1 MVELLAPA
9 GDMESLKAAVL
20 NGADAIYLGGKE
32 FSARQSAA
40 NFDREELIGAVKF
53 CHAYGVKVY
62 VTINTLLKNQEL
74 KGALEYA
81 SFLYSI
87 GVDAIIIQ
95 DLGLLHLLKKHLPEF
110 EVHASTQMTAHNLD
124 AVNKLYELGIKRVV
138 LSRELSLDEIK
149 YIKENTNAEL
159 EMFVHGALCIC
170 FSGQCLMSSLIGGR
184 SGNRG
189 RCAQPCRLEYRL
201 DGKKA
206 YHLSPKDLSTLD
218 FVEKIKKLG
227 VYSLKIEGRMKR
239 PEYVATVVSA
249 YRSALDG
256 KLNNKQKEDVTQIFN
271 RGGFTSAFMFNRQGY
286 DMMSYKKPRNWGTYL
301 GKVIKVKGDFVV
313 VRLDNVLNEGDG
325 VEIFDRSIGVIIS
338 NMKLKGKVVKS
349 ANKGD
354 EVDFYLKGAKVG
366 DVIYKTSDADL
377 LKRSRESF
385 EGKEVYRIPLD
396 ADIKIKKDE
405 NIRFKIRDIFGT
417 EVEVIGSMPEVAKV
431 RAISVDKVKENLSKT
446 KDTPYVLNNLTAEI
460 DDDITIPVSQIN
472 ALRREAIDKLLIIKQ
487 NKKEYK
493 EIKIE
498 FDKADRRNDTKL
510 ILATG
515 RQDIIEAVNKY
526 FDEIYFGGDKLRI
539 NNGDIFG
546 LIKNG
551 YNVFPWIPE
560 IVLEEENNIKSCLD
574 KLEKSGIKKALCGNL
589 GIYSYLDKK
598 GFDVLLDKGFNV
610 FNSFAT
616 KELKNKASM
625 VSLEL
630 NLKEI
635 KDLLEN
641 TDENA
646 ILNVY
651 GRTKL
656 MVSRQCFIGSFE
668 DEGKK
673 GCPNVCKNNIHYL
686 KDRKNEEFLIIPD
699 YHCRNHIYNS
709 KVLSMLDN
717 IDEVLSLKPN
727 YILVNFVDEDVK
739 DAIKI
744 SSAFKKAVEAY
755 NQGNPINDKEVID
768 TIEMLKGK
776 VTKGHYYRGV
786 L

>member
-40 NFDREELIGAVKF
+40 NFDREELIEAVKF

-95 DLGLLHLLKKHLPEF
+95 DLGLLHLLKKHLPEL

-124 AVNKLYELGIKRVV
+124 AVNKLYELGVKRVV

-149 YIKENTNAEL
+149 YIKENTKAEL
-159 EMFVHGALCIC
+159 EMFAHGALCIS

-218 FVEKIKKLG
+218 FVEKIKELG

-239 PEYVATVVSA
+239 AEYVATVVSA
-249 YRSALDG
+249 YRAALDG
-256 KLNNKQKEDVTQIFN
+256 KLNNKQREDVTQIFN
-271 RGGFTSAFMFNRQGY
+271 RGGFTSAFMFKRQGQ

-301 GKVIKVKGDFVV
+301 GKVIRVKGNFAV
-313 VRLDNVLNEGDG
+313 VRLENTLNDGDG
-325 VEIFDRSIGVIIS
+325 VEIFDKNIGVVVS
-338 NMKLKGKVVKS
+338 NMKLKGNIVKS
-349 ANKGD
+349 AKKGD

-377 LKRSRESF
+377 IKRARESF

-405 NIRFKIRDIFGT
+405 NIMLKIRDIFGT
-417 EVEVIGSMPEVAKV
+417 EVEVIGGMPEIAKV
-431 RAISVDKVKENLSKT
+431 RAISLDKVKENLSKT

-460 DDDITIPVSQIN
+460 DDDVTIPVSQIN
-472 ALRREAIDKLLIIKQ
+472 AIRREAIDKLLTIKQ

-493 EIKIE
+493 GIDFK
-498 FDKADRRNDTKL
+498 FDKVERNNDIKL

-515 RQDIIEAVNKY
+515 RQDIVKAVYKY
-526 FDEIYFGGDKLRI
+526 FDEVYFGGDKLRI
-539 NNGDIFG
+539 NNGDIQS
-546 LIKNG
+546 LLKDG
-551 YNVFPWIPE
+551 YNVLPWIPE
-560 IVLEEENNIKSCLD
+560 IILEEEKHIKKNLD
-574 KLEKSGIKKALCGNL
+574 ELYKNGIKKALCGNL
-589 GIYSYLDKK
+589 GVYSYLEKK
-598 GFDVLLDKGFNV
+598 GFEVVLDKGFNI
-610 FNSFAT
+610 FNSYAT
-616 KELKNKASM
+616 KELNNSGSF

-635 KDLLEN
+635 KELIEQ
-641 TDENA
+641 TDEKV

-651 GRTKL
+651 GRIKL

-668 DEGKK
+668 NEGKM
-673 GCPNVCKNNIHYL
+673 GCPTVCKNKIHYL

-699 YHCRNHIYNS
+699 WYCRNHIYNS
-709 KVLSMLDN
+709 KVLSMLEN
-717 IDEVLSLKPN
+717 INEILELKPN
-727 YILVNFVDEDVK
+727 YILINFVDEDI
-739 DAIKI
+739 DYAEKI
-744 SSAFKKAVEAY
+744 AKAFKGAVDSY
-755 NQGNPINDKEVID
+755 NEGRIIESEDIKE